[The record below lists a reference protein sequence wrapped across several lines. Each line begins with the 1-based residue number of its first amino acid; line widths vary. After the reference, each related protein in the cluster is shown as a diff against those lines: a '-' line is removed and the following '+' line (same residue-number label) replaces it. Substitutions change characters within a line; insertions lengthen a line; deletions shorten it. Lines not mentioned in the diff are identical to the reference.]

1 MALVC
6 EHADGRLR
14 ILAGGREVSYKQFD
28 KHGYLQQAEIVSN
41 KRLGA
46 VLQAVKERQQDGL
59 ETKRTRSFPKRR
71 IPAPG
76 LRL

>member
-1 MALVC
+1 MVC

-14 ILAGGREVSYKQFD
+14 ILAGGRELGYKQFD
-28 KHGYLQQAEIVSN
+28 KHGYLQQAEVVPN

-46 VLQAVKERQQDGL
+46 VLQMVKERQDDL
-59 ETKRTRSFPKRR
+59 VTKRTRSFPKRR
-71 IPAPG
+71 LPAPG